1 MINLICSHSL
11 QQIYISNFLYIYKRT
26 LVISGCK
33 AEVAKNNYIFFVT
46 YSVLLGANLHSSL
59 PENTTQWHYFFFT
72 KELHRKC
79 STGF

>member
-1 MINLICSHSL
+1 M
-11 QQIYISNFLYIYKRT
+11 
-26 LVISGCK
+26 VISGCK